1 MMKKNIKGIF
11 HVRENIFIQWEIFLK
26 WFFIS
31 VISGIVIG
39 AVGALFHQLLG
50 IVTDCR
56 QANSFLILLLPIG
69 GVLIVW
75 LYHLLGMDK
84 DGGTNSI
91 IRGAR
96 GEENVSPKTAPL
108 IIAATALTHLLG
120 GSAGREGAALQLGGS
135 LISPLRKPLKL
146 NDSEYSVLI
155 MCGMAAGFSS
165 LFGTPV
171 ASAVFAIEVTVVG
184 IVHYSA
190 IVPCLI
196 SSVTAAITASAI
208 GVHPTAYHVESVPA
222 FDAYSAVT
230 ALQVLIL
237 GIACAFVSV
246 LFCFMIRKTAKL
258 YKKLIPNKYLRAAAG
273 GLVVAAISF
282 ALFFLT
288 GSFDYNGAG
297 TDVIRR
303 AFTGECRPEA
313 FLIKIILT
321 ALTLGAGF
329 KGGEIVPTM
338 FTGATFGCFFGRLI
352 GLNSSFGAALG
363 LVAVFC
369 GVTNCP
375 LSAIILSIELYS
387 TEGLPYF
394 ALAIGLSYMLS
405 GYTGLYSAQ
414 EFYEGKLV
422 RRKFKHFRTYQ
433 QIKGKHI
440 LHERKDDNGAERSN
454 NDTAH
459 RP

>member
-1 MMKKNIKGIF
+1 MMKKNINGIF
-11 HVRENIFIQWEIFLK
+11 HTGKNIFLQCKIFLK

-31 VISGIVIG
+31 VISGIAIG
-39 AVGALFHQLLG
+39 SVGAMFHRLLD
-50 IVTDCR
+50 IVTEYR

-69 GVLIVW
+69 GVIIVW
-75 LYHLLGMDK
+75 LYHVLGMEE

-108 IIAATALTHLLG
+108 IIAATSLTHLLG

-135 LISPLRKPLKL
+135 LISHLRKPLRL

-171 ASAVFAIEVTVVG
+171 ASAVFAIEVTVIG
-184 IVHYSA
+184 IVRYSA
-190 IVPCLI
+190 IVPCII
-196 SSVTAAITASAI
+196 SSVTAAITASAM
-208 GVHPTAYHVESVPA
+208 GVHPTSYRVESVPA

-230 ALQVLIL
+230 ALRVLFL
-237 GIACAFVSV
+237 GIACAFISV

-273 GLVVAAISF
+273 GLIVAALSLAIY
-282 ALFFLT
+282 LLT

-297 TDVIRR
+297 TDVIKK
-303 AFTGECRPEA
+303 AFSGECRPEA
-313 FLIKIILT
+313 FLIKILFT

-338 FTGATFGCFFGRLI
+338 FTGAAFGCLFSKLI
-352 GLNSSFGAALG
+352 GLDPSFGAALG
-363 LVAVFC
+363 LVALFC

-387 TEGLPYF
+387 TNGLPYF

-422 RRKFKHFRTYQ
+422 RRKFKHFRTYR
-433 QIKGKHI
+433 QIKKYMI
-440 LHERKDDNGAERSN
+440 HERNDYNGTEGMH
-454 NDTAH
+454 NDTPH